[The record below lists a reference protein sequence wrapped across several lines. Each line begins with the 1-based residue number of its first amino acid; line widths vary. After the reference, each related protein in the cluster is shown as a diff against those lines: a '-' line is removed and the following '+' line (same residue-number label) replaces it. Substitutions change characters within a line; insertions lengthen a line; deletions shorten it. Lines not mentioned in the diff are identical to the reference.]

1 MPAKIAVIY
10 YSATGNVHMLA
21 EAIAEGAAESAS
33 EVRLRRVQ
41 ELASE
46 GAIQQNQL
54 WAKHRDETAGKV
66 QEATL
71 DDLEWADGY
80 AFGTPVRFGNPA
92 AQLGEAR
99 GNPYGTAFPSG
110 GGRPS
115 DAVLAAARHQ
125 GRRLTAFTN
134 MFVEA
139 GMPEPVTAD

>member
-54 WAKHRDETAGKV
+54 
-66 QEATL
+66 
-71 DDLEWADGY
+71 
-80 AFGTPVRFGNPA
+80 
-92 AQLGEAR
+92 
-99 GNPYGTAFPSG
+99 
-110 GGRPS
+110 
-115 DAVLAAARHQ
+115 
-125 GRRLTAFTN
+125 
-134 MFVEA
+134 
-139 GMPEPVTAD
+139 